1 MAKETL
7 SIPTEPCEARVGAVL
22 VVVVVATLWLFG
34 SRGREQTM
42 RSRGRSMGG
51 SRRLQSPEP
60 GLRLRFGSPVVIP
73 ATRLRIQLSRHRQV
87 SIADEHSLLVVGPTR
102 SGKTTSVVLPNL
114 LSFQGSLIA
123 TSVKTDL
130 LTSEILANREA
141 KGRVMIIG
149 DPERAT
155 HRWDP
160 ICEAT
165 GEREA
170 TAMAHA
176 LVLAQP
182 SYTATSGDT
191 HFWYQLAEPV
201 VAGVLRASR
210 GTGTPML
217 GWLDDPGELYRS
229 LCTQGERRLAEQVLA
244 TCALEERQRD
254 SVLLTARGLL
264 GPLTHGNMDLPTLR
278 VSDLLDGPAS
288 STFLVA
294 SAGEQEFHSLLF
306 ALLLSRIVALAL
318 EGGRESP
325 VLLCLDELANLA
337 PIPNLDRLAAIG
349 IGQGVRLISIVQDLA
364 QLEHRYGRSANSI
377 INNHASKLF
386 MNATS
391 DPITR
396 SYLRD
401 LSSAALASR
410 YPILMEGTHRMARLF
425 TYSKT
430 RT

>member
-1 MAKETL
+1 M
-7 SIPTEPCEARVGAVL
+7 GAFL
-22 VVVVVATLWLFG
+22 VVVVVIALWLLG
-34 SRGREQTM
+34 SQRGER
-42 RSRGRSMGG
+42 RPPSSRQLQGG
-51 SRRLQSPEP
+51 YRRPQRPESS
-60 GLRLRFGSPVVIP
+60 LRLRVGSPVAMP
-73 ATRLRIQLSRHRQV
+73 ANRLRIQLSRHRRV
-87 SIADEHSLLVVGPTR
+87 SITDEHSLLVVGPTR
-102 SGKTTSVVLPNL
+102 SGKTTKVVLPNL
-114 LSFQGSLIA
+114 LSFPGSLVA
-123 TSVKTDL
+123 TSVKADL
-130 LTSEILANREA
+130 LIPEILASRQA
-141 KGRVMIIG
+141 KGRLMIIG

-165 GEREA
+165 GGREA
-170 TAMAHA
+170 AAMAHA

-201 VAGVLRASR
+201 VAGVLRASQC
-210 GTGTPML
+210 TGAPML

-229 LCTQGERRLAEQVLA
+229 LISHGERRLAEQVLA
-244 TCALEERQRD
+244 TCALEDRQRD
-254 SVLLTARGLL
+254 SVLLTARGLV
-264 GPLTHGNMDLPTLR
+264 GPLTHADTDLPALR
-278 VSDLLDGPAS
+278 VSDLFDGATS

-318 EGGRESP
+318 EGGRENP

-396 SYLRD
+396 GYLRD
-401 LSSAALASR
+401 LSPAALASR
-410 YPILMEGTHRMARLF
+410 YPILMEGPHRMARLF